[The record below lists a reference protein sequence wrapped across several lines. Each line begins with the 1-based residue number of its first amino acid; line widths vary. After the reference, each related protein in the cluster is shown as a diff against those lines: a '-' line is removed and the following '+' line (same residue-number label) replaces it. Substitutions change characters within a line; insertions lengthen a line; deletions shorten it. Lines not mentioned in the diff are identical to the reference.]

1 MFIFHKSVL
10 FMNYKHIF
18 NKIYILEYAFV
29 TMKVDKL

>member
-18 NKIYILEYAFV
+18 NKIYIFEHAFMP
-29 TMKVDKL
+29 MKGDKL